1 MKTLSVLFLLLVSP
15 IFGQSL
21 DSMIDREVPSL
32 LTTYKTF
39 HATPEL
45 SCQEQ
50 KTSAV
55 VAARLR
61 ELGYTVADHI
71 GKYNEPGLV
80 GYGVVA
86 MMKNGDGPVLLVRSD
101 MDALP
106 VQEQTGLPYASTV
119 RAKSQNGDDV
129 PVMHAC
135 GHDIHMTTLLGTA
148 KMLAQ
153 LKSQWHGTVML
164 VGQPAEE
171 VVKGAEGMLRDR
183 FYERFPK
190 PDFAIAIHD

>member
-1 MKTLSVLFLLLVSP
+1 MKTLSGLFLLLVSP

-32 LTTYKTF
+32 LTTYKTL
-39 HATPEL
+39 HAAPEL
-45 SCQEQ
+45 SCQEE
-50 KTSAV
+50 KTSAT

-86 MMKNGDGPVLLVRSD
+86 VMKNGDGPVLLVRTD

-106 VQEQTGLPYASTV
+106 VPEKTGVAYAS
-119 RAKSQNGDDV
+119 QNAN
-129 PVMHAC
+129 VMHAC

-148 KMLAQ
+148 SMLAQ
-153 LKSQWHGTVML
+153 LRSRWHDTVML

-171 VVKGAEGMLRDR
+171 VV
-183 FYERFPK
+183 
-190 PDFAIAIHD
+190 